1 MMIYCME
8 INWWKAGINAFFD
21 DFVFISWNVL
31 FCIIYDITGDGQ
43 YSLCVPGQCTVKID
57 M

>member
-1 MMIYCME
+1 MMIYFME

-43 YSLCVPGQCTVKID
+43 YSLCAPGQCTVKID